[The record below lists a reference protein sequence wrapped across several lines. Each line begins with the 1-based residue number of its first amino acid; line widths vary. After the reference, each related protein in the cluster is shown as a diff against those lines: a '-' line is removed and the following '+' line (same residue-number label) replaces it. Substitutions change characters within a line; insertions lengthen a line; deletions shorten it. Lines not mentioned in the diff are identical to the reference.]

1 MAFLSEADIEQ
12 GVLEQLQTL
21 GWITTS
27 DELIG
32 PDGRTPERDSHA
44 EVVLKQRFEEA
55 VTRLNPSLPA
65 EARQEAMR
73 KLLQHELPSLLEE
86 NRRLHKLMTEGVD
99 ILAAAG
105 IQSPDI
111 SILSDEFLAEV
122 QQMDKKNLA
131 LEALR
136 KLLNDDIRSRSKSNV
151 VETRAFSERLEDAV
165 ARYHANAITTAEV
178 LQELIQLAKDIRAAR
193 QRGEESGLSDEE
205 IAFYDAL
212 AENDSAV
219 QMMGDDKLKLIAH
232 ELLTSLRENVS
243 VDWAHRESAR
253 ARMRVLVKRILRKYG
268 YPPDL
273 QDEAV
278 QTVLQQA
285 EALSSEWSLHG
296 ETL

>member
-1 MAFLSEADIEQ
+1 MVS
-12 GVLEQLQTL
+12 
-21 GWITTS
+21 
-27 DELIG
+27 
-32 PDGRTPERDSHA
+32 
-44 EVVLKQRFEEA
+44 
-55 VTRLNPSLPA
+55 
-65 EARQEAMR
+65 
-73 KLLQHELPSLLEE
+73 
-86 NRRLHKLMTEGVD
+86 TEIVD

-122 QQMDKKNLA
+122 QQMEKKNLA

-136 KLLNDDIRSRSKSNV
+136 KLLNDGIRSRSKTNV
-151 VETRAFSERLEDAV
+151 VQTKAFSERLEDAV

-178 LQELIQLAKDIRAAR
+178 LKELIQLAKDIREAR

-212 AENDSAV
+212 AQNESAV
-219 QMMGDDKLKLIAH
+219 QMMGDEKLCLIAQ

-253 ARMRVLVKRILRKYG
+253 ARMRVLVRRILRKYG

-273 QDEAV
+273 QDSAV

-285 EALSSEWSLHG
+285 EALSSEWVK
-296 ETL
+296 